1 MYHLVSK
8 HLEVFQTFFCN
19 WVQTSFH
26 MVREHTLNLLKFI
39 EIYFM
44 AQNMVYIGEFSMCTC
59 EEHASCSCWVE
70 CYINVNQVKLTGT
83 AIQILY
89 RLTDFLPTFMN
100 YWKKDIEICSCN
112 CGFICFFLQFSQ
124 VLLHIFW
131 NSVIKCIK
139 V

>member
-1 MYHLVSK
+1 
-8 HLEVFQTFFCN
+8 
-19 WVQTSFH
+19 

-70 CYINVNQVKLTGT
+70 CSINVNQVKLTGT

-100 YWKKDIEICSCN
+100 Y
-112 CGFICFFLQFSQ
+112 
-124 VLLHIFW
+124 
-131 NSVIKCIK
+131 
-139 V
+139 